1 MIAQHFYTRE
11 RRGLYKQTA
20 GYDTIAKSP
29 NLPDAFVIEKIHPY
43 CTYSGGGENVFTVA
57 HFPCG
62 KMMLSHA
69 AFVAEDFTRQRST
82 FFVHNYILPAKLAD
96 SALSSIGKLLC
107 TNFSTKNDAPPEPLH
122 ALPFTE
128 NPREP
133 CKIGQGTIAAIIE
146 AIEKSKKTYILVPS
160 QSLKNP
166 NYVRALLDEIF
177 VQLPAF
183 LRHMLG
189 FCTFAREPEKRKGI
203 HLILLEKEAYR
214 VGRFD
219 DDFVIDIDSTTPPR
233 AFSFEN
239 FPPERFFPCI
249 DFLKTRLPALRDF
262 FLQTE
267 TNWLEK
273 NLEKHLCKIP
283 PRKNPAPIF
292 TVLYILQT
300 ISAKANKAFNLRY
313 FLGNYS
319 LSDTGY
325 AKIITI
331 SRRLFSRHITPENFE
346 NIAFLFRERG
356 TGTLDQKNLHAFIQ
370 EFAPTLETKDKF
382 MLFCQ

>member
-1 MIAQHFYTRE
+1 VIAQHFYTRE

-29 NLPDAFVIEKIHPY
+29 NLSDAFVTKEIHHY
-43 CTYSGGGENVFTVA
+43 CTYSGGGETVQTVA

-62 KMMLSHA
+62 KMLLSQA

-96 SALSSIGKLLC
+96 SALSDVAKLLDTKFETTSKTPLTPLENLPATPARHC
-107 TNFSTKNDAPPEPLH
+107 TP
-122 ALPFTE
+122 
-128 NPREP
+128 
-133 CKIGQGTIAAIIE
+133 KIGQGTIATITE
-146 AIEKSKKTYILVPS
+146 AIEKSKKTYILVPTNV
-160 QSLKNP
+160 LKNP
-166 NYVRALLDEIF
+166 DFVRGLLGEIF
-177 VQLPAF
+177 AQLPAF

-203 HLILLEKEAYR
+203 QLILLEKESYR

-219 DDFVIDIDSTTPPR
+219 DDFVIDIENSTPPR
-233 AFSFEN
+233 AFTFEN

-249 DFLKTRLPALRDF
+249 DFLQTRLPTLRDF

-283 PRKNPAPIF
+283 TRKNPAPIF
-292 TVLYILQT
+292 TVLNILKA
-300 ISAKANKAFNLRY
+300 ISSKTNKAFNLRY

-319 LSDTGY
+319 LSDTDY
-325 AKIITI
+325 QKVITI
-331 SRRLFSRHITPENFE
+331 SRRLFSHHITRENFE

-356 TGTLDQKNLHAFIQ
+356 TGKLDQKNLHDFIQ
-370 EFAPTLETKDKF
+370 EFAPTLGGRVE
-382 MLFCQ
+382 